1 MRQKCSA
8 VIIGVGPEQGLGAT
22 LACYFAAKGLQ
33 VFIAGR
39 SEDKLHKIADKIRQN
54 GGSATPVVADATVEH
69 EVANLFNKIQ
79 SDGYNVDIAA
89 YNVDSN
95 IPSPLLETDTETFT
109 KLWQQNCLGAFFF
122 GKEAVNAMKD
132 QYEGTLFFTGATAS
146 LRAKPPFTAFA
157 TAKAGLRALA
167 QGMARE
173 FGPQGIHVVHTII
186 DGVIDGER
194 ASKQFPDYVK
204 AKGKEGLLQLDAI
217 AETYWAIHKQHPSAW
232 THELDLRPFK
242 EPF

>member
-1 MRQKCSA
+1 MPQAKSA
-8 VIIGVGPEQGLGAT
+8 IIIGVGPEHGLGAT
-22 LACYFAAKGLQ
+22 LALFFAAKGLH

-39 SEDKLHKIADKIRQN
+39 SEHKLHKIADKIRQT
-54 GGSATPVVADATVEH
+54 GGSATPVVADATIEADV
-69 EVANLFNKIQ
+69 VSLFNTARLSEFEI
-79 SDGYNVDIAA
+79 DIAV

-109 KLWQQNCLGAFFF
+109 QLWQQNCLGAFFF
-122 GKEAVNAMKD
+122 GKEAVKAM
-132 QYEGTLFFTGATAS
+132 QPQRQGTLIFTGATAS

-157 TAKAGLRALA
+157 AAKAGLRALA

-173 FGPQGIHVVHTII
+173 FSPQGIHVVHTII

-194 ASKQFPDYVK
+194 ARTQFPTYVES
-204 AKGKEGLLQLDAI
+204 KGTEGLLQLDAI
-217 AETYWAIHKQHPSAW
+217 AETYWAIHIQHPSAW